1 MGASGA
7 VVMSFFGALF
17 ASLTI
22 LLQSEGSGLA
32 VGLPFIAFVLI
43 AVAAATVVKMPGRFE
58 KPDGSGRVIMWSSI
72 GEGTALFIVNEALIN
87 LGRADLIL
95 PAMASI
101 VGLHFVPIAYWAP
114 FKQLYALAIV
124 MMAAGVMGLLLAQPV
139 GGTIAGFTAA
149 STLTIASIAA
159 VWREWSAKSVDRR
172 SR

>member
-22 LLQSEGSGLA
+22 LLQSKGGGLA
-32 VGLPFIAFVLI
+32 VALPFAAFALI
-43 AVAAATVVKMPGRFE
+43 AATALMVVKLPGSFI

-87 LGRADLIL
+87 VGRADLIL
-95 PAMASI
+95 PAMALI

-114 FKQLYALAIV
+114 FRQLYVLAAV
-124 MMAAGVMGLLLAQPV
+124 MVLAGVIGLLLAQPV
-139 GGTIAGFTAA
+139 GGTTAGFTAA
-149 STLTIASIAA
+149 GALTIASIAA
-159 VWREWSAKSVDRR
+159 VWREWSAKSNMHF
-172 SR
+172 SQ